1 VPLEQVVDIG
11 GQDMTQDLVVNVGE
25 DFYAKLLI
33 REGVNRT
40 AKNLTGYTFA
50 GGIKSAFTDIENI
63 VDFTLASPSL
73 GIILATI
80 PVKQVARLQDFQLS
94 QTRRAEF
101 VYTISM
107 TLNDAQ
113 TRLLDGKI
121 KLNLSV

>member
-1 VPLEQVVDIG
+1 
-11 GQDMTQDLVVNVGE
+11 MTQDLVVNIGE
-25 DFYAKLLI
+25 DFYAKLFI

-63 VDFTLASPSL
+63 VDFTLTSPSL
-73 GIILATI
+73 GVILATI

-94 QTRRAEF
+94 QTTARRAEF

-121 KLNLSV
+121 KVNLSV

>member
-1 VPLEQVVDIG
+1 
-11 GQDMTQDLVVNVGE
+11 MTQDLVVNVGE

>member
-1 VPLEQVVDIG
+1 MPLEQVVDIG